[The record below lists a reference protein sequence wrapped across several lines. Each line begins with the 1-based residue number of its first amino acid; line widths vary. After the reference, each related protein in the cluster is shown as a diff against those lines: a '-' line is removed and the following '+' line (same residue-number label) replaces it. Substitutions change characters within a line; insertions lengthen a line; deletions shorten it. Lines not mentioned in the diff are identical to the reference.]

1 MHQESG
7 GPSRRRVSK
16 CDAMQCNAMQCDGVD
31 GWLVGLELVLGWE
44 NAEAEAKKESTNRL
58 TAPYGDETC
67 FGDVGVVVCFFV
79 QGKSAE
85 HGTEVCTTLEVWTN
99 CLLEMCTVSSSAAC
113 LPCSDS
119 CYRCTPS
126 FPTRENDGEEVGFVK
141 GDHNNIKWR

>member
-1 MHQESG
+1 
-7 GPSRRRVSK
+7 
-16 CDAMQCNAMQCDGVD
+16 MQCNGVD
-31 GWLVGLELVLGWE
+31 GWLVGWELVLGWE

-99 CLLEMCTVSSSAAC
+99 CLQYSRCLQYRRQLLASLARINVIAA
-113 LPCSDS
+113 P
-119 CYRCTPS
+119 RVFRRGKTM
-126 FPTRENDGEEVGFVK
+126 EK
-141 GDHNNIKWR
+141 KWAL